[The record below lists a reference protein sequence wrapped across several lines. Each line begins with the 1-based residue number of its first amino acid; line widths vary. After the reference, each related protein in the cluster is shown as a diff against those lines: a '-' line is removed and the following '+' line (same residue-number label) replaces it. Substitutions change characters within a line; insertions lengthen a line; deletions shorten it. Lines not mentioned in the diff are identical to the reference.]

1 MAEDEWYKLNHP
13 EKRRWWF
20 PIPCKPKCLKDM
32 NIGRFHFTCLTCP
45 IRRLRYQ
52 SYGHQNFTTYKKV
65 IMVLESA
72 SGKGFVFP
80 KRFKAYGLIIG
91 LNSKGKVGTRGYL
104 LKWLLTIAERIAEF

>member
-1 MAEDEWYKLNHP
+1 
-13 EKRRWWF
+13 
-20 PIPCKPKCLKDM
+20 
-32 NIGRFHFTCLTCP
+32 
-45 IRRLRYQ
+45 
-52 SYGHQNFTTYKKV
+52 
-65 IMVLESA
+65 MVLESA